1 MAAWTKNNTGSAGR
15 IASAVSCTSLALA
28 TWQACLSAGVPT
40 LNCGTA
46 VSVSTE
52 VEIGVSGTITNTSG
66 TFTSAPVV
74 ALIGSND
81 GGTTWYLIARCPG
94 NTTAAFITDFAFND
108 IPSGWAMLELVVYG
122 FNGTSTPTVTLNADC
137 VYVATV
143 V

>member
-15 IASAVSCTSLALA
+15 IASAVSCVVASSSA
-28 TWQACLSAGVPT
+28 TWQATLTTGV
-40 LNCGTA
+40 NIGTP
-46 VSVSTE
+46 VGVSTE

-66 TFTSAPVV
+66 TLTTAPVV

-81 GGTTWYLIARCPG
+81 GGTTWYLIGRCPG
-94 NTTAAFITDFAFND
+94 NTTAAFITDFAFNN
-108 IPSGWAMLELVVYG
+108 IPSGWAMLNLVVYG
-122 FNGTSTPTVTLNADC
+122 FAGTTTVVTLSADC